1 MVNLGLSRVDDT
13 VAAKHPGLE
22 EYAACQSE
30 AFVKGIFT
38 FITGTGA
45 AVGLQMLIQR
55 RFPYPFQWHVLVA
68 VDGYWVT
75 RVESH
80 RCSNLWLFL
89 ETGQLPKDGGTGERP
104 GQRESEPETLVPG
117 SLGPRVQAA
126 QASPLRPVQ
135 PGGAGVGGLLTS
147 YAGGTGESGM
157 WIVGPPRKGGHTASI
172 LLGRGLVNKL
182 KLWFQLCPF
191 ASYRSAQLGQ
201 LQLGAEDLGPETS
214 RTQP

>member
-89 ETGQLPKDGGTGERP
+89 ETGQLPKDGGTGPPHPTLPRP
-104 GQRESEPETLVPG
+104 PH
-117 SLGPRVQAA
+117 
-126 QASPLRPVQ
+126 
-135 PGGAGVGGLLTS
+135 
-147 YAGGTGESGM
+147 
-157 WIVGPPRKGGHTASI
+157 IGPPHT
-172 LLGRGLVNKL
+172 LRGDPAVS
-182 KLWFQLCPF
+182 PT
-191 ASYRSAQLGQ
+191 YVHGQ
-201 LQLGAEDLGPETS
+201 VC
-214 RTQP
+214 QP